1 MRNRGNSG
9 GLLGSPILVGAVTTL
24 VTVIAVFLSYNANEG
39 LPFVPTY
46 EVTAEVQD
54 AAGLVEGNEVRIGG
68 KRAGVVK
75 EILARKQA
83 KGPPVA
89 RLTLK
94 LDLNT
99 KPIRDDT
106 QVTVRPRSTLGL
118 KYLELRPG
126 KRGREVA
133 EGGRLALK
141 QSQPVVDLDEVVNT
155 FDAST
160 RQALQITTRELGP
173 GLTGRGVAF
182 NATLADAPELMT
194 RLDSVMANLAD
205 PRTRLGRFVPAL
217 ERVASAVAPVAPELG
232 SMIESADVTF
242 GALAE
247 VRGPL
252 GEAIGELP
260 ATEAQAT
267 QTLRIARPLLADA
280 TLLMRDARPGT
291 RLLPTATLR
300 LDSAIDTGLPVLRR
314 ALTLADDLKAT
325 LGAVE
330 TLARDPATTTT
341 LQKLDATLAIATPLV
356 QFITPMQTRCNYLGL
371 WTRNANSSISEGDAN
386 GNWFRTLVLANTA
399 EFTSAA
405 EPAPDLHVNPY
416 PHTAAPGQDGEC
428 EAGNEGYE
436 PGQRIGNP
444 AGNQGR
450 STEPTDAD
458 AGRGQP

>member
-1 MRNRGNSG
+1 MRTRRDNAS
-9 GLLGSPILVGAVTTL
+9 LLSSPVLVGAVTTL
-24 VTVIAVFLSYNANEG
+24 VTLIAVFLSYNANEG

-46 EVTAEVQD
+46 GLTVEVQD
-54 AAGLVEGNEVRIGG
+54 AAGLVAGNEARIGG
-68 KRAGVVK
+68 KRVGVV
-75 EILARKQA
+75 EQILAVKHA
-83 KGPPVA
+83 KGPPTA
-89 RLTLK
+89 ELTLK
-94 LDLNT
+94 LDLNA

-126 KRGREVA
+126 KRGRNLP

-160 RQALQITTRELGP
+160 RQAMKVTTGELGP
-173 GLTGRGVAF
+173 GLTGRGIDF
-182 NATLADAPELMT
+182 NATLADAPELFT
-194 RLDSVMANLAD
+194 RLDAVMANLGD
-205 PRTRLGRFVPAL
+205 PRTRLGRLVPAL
-217 ERVASAVAPVAPELG
+217 ERVASEVAPVSGQLG
-232 SMIESADVTF
+232 SMIQSADVTF
-242 GALAE
+242 GALDG
-247 VRGPL
+247 VRGQL
-252 GEAIGELP
+252 GETVSELP

-267 QTLRIARPLLADA
+267 RTLRVARPFLADA

-291 RLLPTATLR
+291 RLLPTATLT
-300 LDSAIDTGLPVLRR
+300 LDRAIDTGIPVLRR
-314 ALTLADDLKAT
+314 ALMLADDLKAT

-330 TLARDPATTTT
+330 TLSKDPATTTA
-341 LQKLDATLAIATPLV
+341 LQKLDATLVAAGPLLDFV
-356 QFITPMQTRCNYLGL
+356 VPMQTRCNYLGL
-371 WTRNANSSISEGDAN
+371 WTRNANSSISEGDST
-386 GNWFRTLVLANTA
+386 GNWFRTLVIANTA

-405 EPAPDLHVNPY
+405 EPAPELHVNPY

-436 PGQRIGNP
+436 PGRRIGNP

-450 STEPTDAD
+450 ATEPTDSD

>member
-1 MRNRGNSG
+1 MRSSPGSAS
-9 GLLGSPILVGAVTTL
+9 LLGSPILVGSVTTL
-24 VTVIAVFLSYNANEG
+24 VAVIAVFLSYNANEG

-46 EVTAEVQD
+46 KVTVEVQD
-54 AAGLVEGNEVRIGG
+54 AAGLVAGNEARIGG
-68 KRAGVVK
+68 KRVGVVK
-75 EILARKQA
+75 EVVARKQPS
-83 KGPPVA
+83 GPPTA
-89 RLTLK
+89 ELTLK
-94 LDLNT
+94 LDLNA
-99 KPIRDDT
+99 KPIKDST
-106 QVTVRPRSTLGL
+106 QVIVRPRSTLGL
-118 KYLELRPG
+118 KYLELTPG
-126 KRGREVA
+126 KTGKDVP

-141 QSQPVVDLDEVVNT
+141 QSVAVVDLDEVVNT

-160 RQALQITTRELGP
+160 RQALQITTREMGP
-173 GLTGRGVAF
+173 GLSGRGIAF
-182 NATLADAPELMT
+182 NATVADAPELFT
-194 RLDSVMANLAD
+194 RLESVMGTLSD
-205 PRTRLGRFVPAL
+205 PRTRLGRFIPAL
-217 ERVASAVAPVAPELG
+217 ERVASAVAPVSGELG
-232 SMIESADVTF
+232 EMIEAADVTF

-247 VRGPL
+247 VRDRL
-252 GEAIGELP
+252 GETIAELP

-267 QTLRIARPLLADA
+267 RTLQVARPLLADA
-280 TLLMRDARPGT
+280 TLLMRDARAGT

-341 LQKLDATLAIATPLV
+341 LEKLDATLAIATPLV
-356 QFITPMQTRCNYLGL
+356 SFITPMQTRCNYLGL

-386 GNWFRTLVLANTA
+386 GNWFRTLVIANTA

-405 EPAPDLHVNPY
+405 QPAPDLHVNPY
-416 PHTAAPGQDGEC
+416 PNTAAPGQGGEC

-436 PGQRIGNP
+436 PGRQIGNP
-444 AGNQGR
+444 PGNQGR

>member
-1 MRNRGNSG
+1 MRNRRDNAS
-9 GLLGSPILVGAVTTL
+9 LLTSPIMVGAVTVL

-46 EVTAEVQD
+46 GVTIEVQD
-54 AAGLVEGNEVRIGG
+54 AAGLVPGNEARIGG
-68 KRAGVVK
+68 KRVGVVE
-75 EILARKQA
+75 EIDAIKHP
-83 KGPPVA
+83 KGPPTA
-89 RLTLK
+89 ELTLK
-94 LDLNT
+94 LDLNA
-99 KPIRDDT
+99 KPIREDT

-126 KRGREVA
+126 KHGRNVG

-160 RQALQITTRELGP
+160 RQALKVGTGALGP
-173 GLTGRGVAF
+173 GLTGRGISF
-182 NATLADAPELMT
+182 NATLADAPSLFT
-194 RLDSVMANLAD
+194 HLDAVMANLGD
-205 PRTRLGRFVPAL
+205 PRTRLGRLIPAL
-217 ERVASAVAPVAPELG
+217 ERVASAVAPVSGRLG

-242 GALAE
+242 GALSE
-247 VRGPL
+247 VRERL
-252 GEAIGELP
+252 GESVSELP
-260 ATEAQAT
+260 ATESQAT
-267 QTLRIARPLLADA
+267 HTLRVARPLLADA

-291 RLLPTATLR
+291 RLLPTATLT
-300 LDSAIDTGLPVLRR
+300 LDDAIDTGIPVLRR

-330 TLARDPATTTT
+330 TLSRDPATTSA
-341 LQKLDATLAIATPLV
+341 LQKLDATLTFAGPLLAYV
-356 QFITPMQTRCNYLGL
+356 TPMQTRCNYLGL

-405 EPAPDLHVNPY
+405 KPAPELHDTPY

-444 AGNQGR
+444 PGNQGR

>member
-1 MRNRGNSG
+1 MRSRRSQA
-9 GLLGSPILVGAVTTL
+9 GLLSSPILVGAVTVL

-46 EVTAEVQD
+46 QVDVQVQD
-54 AAGLVEGNEVRIGG
+54 AAGLVEGNEIRIGG
-68 KRAGVVK
+68 KRVGVVK
-75 EILARKQA
+75 EIIARKQPN
-83 KGPPVA
+83 GPPIA
-89 RLTLK
+89 ELALK
-94 LDLNT
+94 IDLNA

-118 KYLELRPG
+118 QYLELRPG
-126 KRGREVA
+126 KRGRNVA
-133 EGGRLALK
+133 EGGRLTLK
-141 QSQPVVDLDEVVNT
+141 NSQEVVDLDDVVNT

-160 RQALQITTRELGP
+160 RQALQITTKELGP
-173 GLTGRGVAF
+173 GLTGRGIEF
-182 NATLADAPELMT
+182 NATLADAPELFR
-194 RLDSVMANLAD
+194 RLDAVMANLAD
-205 PRTRLGRFVPAL
+205 PRTRLGRLVPAL
-217 ERVASAVAPVAPELG
+217 ERVASAVAPVTPQLG
-232 SMIESADVTF
+232 GMIEAADVTF

-252 GEAIGELP
+252 GETISELP
-260 ATEAQAT
+260 ATEEQAT
-267 QTLRIARPLLADA
+267 RTLRVARPLLADA

-291 RLLPTATLR
+291 RLLPTATLT
-300 LDSAIDTGLPVLRR
+300 LDRAIDTGLPVLRR
-314 ALTLADDLKAT
+314 ALTLADDLKDT

-330 TLARDPATTTT
+330 TLSRDPATTTT
-341 LQKLDATLAIATPLV
+341 LQKLDATLAVATPLLS
-356 QFITPMQTRCNYLGL
+356 FITPMQTRCNYLGL

-386 GNWFRTLVLANTA
+386 GNWFRTLVIANTA

-405 EPAPDLHVNPY
+405 EPAPELHANPY
-416 PHTAAPGQDGEC
+416 PNTAAPGQDGEC

-436 PGQRIGNP
+436 PGRRIGNP